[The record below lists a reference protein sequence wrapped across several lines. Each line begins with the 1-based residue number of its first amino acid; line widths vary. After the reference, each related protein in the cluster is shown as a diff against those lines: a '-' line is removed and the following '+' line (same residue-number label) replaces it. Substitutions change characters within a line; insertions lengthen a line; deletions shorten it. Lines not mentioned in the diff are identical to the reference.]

1 MKRFAILSLIIFSIS
16 LTIYAQDKWSPNSYS
31 IIKETTTEVFCTSP
45 TEYTSIEKRII
56 SVTNE
61 RGKDAINF
69 VVTCDKFRE
78 MKSFS
83 GTIVDN
89 QGNIIKKIKKND
101 LKKTE
106 YSNEMASDD
115 YYYYYDYIPIKY
127 PITITYEWEM
137 KIKKGYLS
145 FPTFAPQ
152 QDYNQTVER
161 AYYKLTTPKEI
172 TPLIHLA
179 NIPEGNISKK
189 ENQENNTIE
198 IELLNLQPV
207 IEETYAPPIKERIP
221 HAFIIPAKFHFDGSN
236 GKQSSWTELGKWQYE
251 LLEGRDILPPAL
263 LEEVLKITADCTT
276 PLEKVKAIYDFLGR
290 TTRYVS
296 IQLGIGGLQPASA
309 TDVYRTGFGDCKAL
323 TNYT

>member
-31 IIKETTTEVFCTSP
+31 IIKETTTEVFCTSS

-161 AYYKLTTPKEI
+161 EK
-172 TPLIHLA
+172 
-179 NIPEGNISKK
+179 S
-189 ENQENNTIE
+189 
-198 IELLNLQPV
+198 NLSQ
-207 IEETYAPPIKERIP
+207 IKAPPK
-221 HAFIIPAKFHFDGSN
+221 
-236 GKQSSWTELGKWQYE
+236 
-251 LLEGRDILPPAL
+251 
-263 LEEVLKITADCTT
+263 
-276 PLEKVKAIYDFLGR
+276 
-290 TTRYVS
+290 
-296 IQLGIGGLQPASA
+296 
-309 TDVYRTGFGDCKAL
+309 
-323 TNYT
+323 TNS